1 MKRWFFWMVA
11 VALVVGFGIQT
22 QALAEPRIAVK
33 PMANLSKTE
42 TISIFGSGFA
52 PGKEVK
58 ILYTD
63 PKGVTADLESYLKP
77 KPSVR
82 NDGTFYAVWKCGRY
96 VSKKMVRPGVTYI
109 KVVDEDYKLL
119 AHGSIAFFKD
129 GAPMKSPVV
138 SATSMVKMGKKV
150 EVYIAGS
157 GFAPGQ
163 DLAILYTDPKGATAD
178 LEAYLKPAPKA
189 DGKGEFATVWKAGR
203 YVSKKLIQPGV
214 ATFRITDSD
223 YNMLSH
229 GSVAFTK

>member
-1 MKRWFFWMVA
+1 MVA

-22 QALAEPRIAVK
+22 QVFAEPRIAVK

-52 PGKEVK
+52 PGKEVR

-63 PKGVTADLESYLKP
+63 PRGITADLWSYLDP

-82 NDGTFYAVWKCGRY
+82 SDGTFYAVWKCGRY

-109 KVVDEDYKLL
+109 KVVDDEYNLL

-129 GAPMKSPVV
+129 GAPMKAPVV
-138 SATSMVKMGKKV
+138 AATSTVKMGKKA

-157 GFAPGQ
+157 GFEPGQ
-163 DLAILYTDPKGATAD
+163 DLAI
-178 LEAYLKPAPKA
+178 
-189 DGKGEFATVWKAGR
+189 
-203 YVSKKLIQPGV
+203 I
-214 ATFRITDSD
+214 
-223 YNMLSH
+223 
-229 GSVAFTK
+229 

>member
-63 PKGVTADLESYLKP
+63 PTGVTADLEAYLDP

-96 VSKKMVRPGVTYI
+96 IGKKMVRPGVTYI
-109 KVVDEDYKLL
+109 KVVDDDYNLL

-138 SATSMVKMGKKV
+138 AATSTVKMGKKA

-157 GFAPGQ
+157 GFEPGQ
-163 DLAILYTDPKGATAD
+163 DLAILYTDPTGATAD
-178 LEAYLKPAPKA
+178 LEAYLKPATKA
-189 DGKGEFATVWKAGR
+189 DSKGEFATVWSAGR
-203 YVSKKLIQPGV
+203 YISKKLIQPGV
-214 ATFRITDSD
+214 ATFRVTDSD
-223 YNMLSH
+223 YNLLSH

>member
-11 VALVVGFGIQT
+11 IALVVGFGMQS
-22 QALAEPRIAVK
+22 QVLAEPRIAVK
-33 PMANLSKTE
+33 QMANLSKTE

-63 PKGVTADLESYLKP
+63 PEGVTADLESSLDP
-77 KPSVR
+77 TPSVK
-82 NDGTFYAVWKCGRY
+82 NDGTFYAVWKCGQY

-109 KVVDEDYKLL
+109 KVVDEDYNLL

-138 SATSMVKMGKKV
+138 AATPMVKMGKKA

-157 GFAPGQ
+157 GFEPGQ
-163 DLAILYTDPKGATAD
+163 DLAIIYTDPHGATAD
-178 LEAYLKPAPKA
+178 LGASLKPAPKA
-189 DGKGEFATVWKAGR
+189 DSKGEFATVWSADL
-203 YVSKKLIQPGV
+203 YISKKLIQPGV
-214 ATFRITDSD
+214 ATFKVTDSE
-223 YNMLSH
+223 YSVLSH

>member
-1 MKRWFFWMVA
+1 MKRWFFLMVA
-11 VALVVGFGIQT
+11 IVLVVGFGIQS
-22 QALAEPRIAVK
+22 QAFAEPRIAVK

-42 TISIFGSGFA
+42 KISIYGSGFA

-63 PKGVTADLESYLKP
+63 PRGITADLWSYLDP

-96 VSKKMVRPGVTYI
+96 VSKKMIKPGVTYI
-109 KVVDEDYKLL
+109 KVVDEEYNLL
-119 AHGSIAFFKD
+119 AHGSIAFFKK
-129 GAPMKSPVV
+129 GAPGKSPIVV
-138 SATSMVKMGKKV
+138 ATSSVKMGKKA
-150 EVYIAGS
+150 EVHIAGS

-163 DLAILYTDPKGATAD
+163 ELAILYTDPKGATAD
-178 LEAYLKPAPKA
+178 LEAYLKPVPKA
-189 DGKGEFATVWKAGR
+189 DSKGEFATVWKAGR

-223 YNMLSH
+223 YDLLAH